1 MKTEAFGK
9 QAVMT
14 LTGLTYRQIDYW
26 ARTGVVKPSIKAGEG
41 RGSRRE
47 YSFKDLVALRVA
59 KSLRDE
65 GISLQKIKKSL
76 AYMKRKYSNIKQPL
90 AQWRFLTD
98 GKNIFIVDRD
108 REKILDTLNKGQL
121 IIHMA
126 LGEIIEELQGEIK
139 KLAIPKSKRVVVE
152 GQTFTRGIDPGPG
165 GRRLFGPMRGD
176 PGGYYRRRY
185 GARGPEQY
193 RGYFRGTGRS
203 PGSVASLNRELLE
216 KRHDAVC

>member
-1 MKTEAFGK
+1 MRTEAFGK

-41 RGSRRE
+41 KGSRRE

-76 AYMKRKYSNIKQPL
+76 AYLKRQYADIGQPL

-98 GKNIFIVDRD
+98 GKTIFIVDWD
-108 REKILDTLNKGQL
+108 REKILDTLNQGQL
-121 IIHMA
+121 VIYLA

-139 KLAIPKSKRVVVE
+139 KLAIPRSKKVVVE
-152 GQTFTRGIDPGPG
+152 GQTYTVVLAPD
-165 GRRLFGPMRGD
+165 LEE
-176 PGGYYRRRY
+176 GGYTAHCEEIP
-185 GARGPEQY
+185 GANAEGDTEQEALNNLEAILEELAA
-193 RGYFRGTGRS
+193 
-203 PGSVASLNRELLE
+203 ASEGLQ
-216 KRHDAVC
+216 V

>member
-1 MKTEAFGK
+1 MRTEAFGK

-41 RGSRRE
+41 KGSRRE

-76 AYMKRKYSNIKQPL
+76 AYLKRKYADIGQPL

-98 GKNIFIVDRD
+98 GKTIFIVDWD
-108 REKILDTLNKGQL
+108 REKILDTLNQGQL
-121 IIHMA
+121 VIYLA

-139 KLAIPKSKRVVVE
+139 KLAIPKSKKVVVD
-152 GQTFTRGIDPGPG
+152 GQTFTVVSAPD
-165 GRRLFGPMRGD
+165 LEE
-176 PGGYYRRRY
+176 GGYTALCEEIPAAIAE
-185 GARGPEQY
+185 GDTEQE
-193 RGYFRGTGRS
+193 
-203 PGSVASLNRELLE
+203 ALNNIEAILEELAAAPKGLQ
-216 KRHDAVC
+216 V